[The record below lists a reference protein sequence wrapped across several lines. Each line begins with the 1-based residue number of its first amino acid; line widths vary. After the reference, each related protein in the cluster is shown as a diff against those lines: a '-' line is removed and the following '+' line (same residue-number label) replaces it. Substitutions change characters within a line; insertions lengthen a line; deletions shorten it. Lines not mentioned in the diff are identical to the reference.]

1 MSVKDADITSQDS
14 AYRRGLVFGLTMAEI
29 MVLIL
34 FALLLALGIAL
45 TRRDAIITERDR
57 RIASLEILEREVAAL
72 TREKKHNA
80 ITVTDIVQRMERQQN
95 QIAELEREVRRL
107 TPFEASAR
115 EVDDIIRELRR
126 IDGGKPTA
134 KDAVARLKEMETLR
148 QEATAQ
154 KKEIER
160 LKPFEA
166 SKAALEDIVREIRR
180 GGDADAT
187 PGKVLE
193 KLKEAQLAAKNAENL
208 RGQVAQLTAQIK
220 STGRGNEFPS
230 CWATPEG
237 KTESIFELVITG
249 NGVEIKDRNL
259 PHRREDKTKLPL
271 SSVQYSTELSLA
283 TFQSQMRPLYTWSVE
298 QRCRFYVIIY
308 SSVSSAP
315 IELVNA
321 VNSYFYPDSRI
332 MPLPKP

>member
-1 MSVKDADITSQDS
+1 MSVKGADIASQDS

-45 TRRDAIITERDR
+45 TRRDAIIAEKDR
-57 RIASLEILEREVAAL
+57 RIASLEILEREVVAL
-72 TREKKHNA
+72 TREKNNA
-80 ITVTDIVQRMERQQN
+80 ISVTDIVQRMERQQN
-95 QIAELEREVRRL
+95 RITELEREVLRL
-107 TPFEASAR
+107 APFEANAR
-115 EVDDIIRELRR
+115 EIDDIIRELRR

-134 KDAVARLKEMETLR
+134 KDAVARLKELEVLR
-148 QEATAQ
+148 QEVAAQ

-160 LKPFEA
+160 LKPLEA
-166 SKAALEDIVREIRR
+166 TKAALEDIVREIRR
-180 GGDADAT
+180 SGDADAT
-187 PGKVLE
+187 PEKVLE

-208 RGQVAQLTAQIK
+208 RGQIAQLTAQIK
-220 STGRGNEFPS
+220 NTGRGNEFPS

-237 KTESIFELVITG
+237 KTESVFELVITG
-249 NGVEIKDRNL
+249 SGVEIRDRNL
-259 PHRREDKTKLPL
+259 PHRREDKAKLPL
-271 SSVQYSTELSLA
+271 TSVQYSTELSLA
-283 TFQSQMRPLYTWSVE
+283 TFQAQMRPLYAWSVE

-332 MPLPKP
+332 MPLPRP